1 MMRISRFVTLVS
13 FITCFSL
20 LYVYQQSEIFRLA
33 YVGQKNQVS
42 FQDSLDKNIIL
53 RYNIERNASLISIG
67 NKISKEQDF
76 QMPDSY
82 RLVKLSVTK
91 EGFRIKPE
99 GPSKQTLIA
108 RIFGIRSQAE
118 AETINP

>member
-1 MMRISRFVTLVS
+1 MRISRFVAVVS

-33 YVGQKNQVS
+33 YVGQKKQAF
-42 FQDSLDKNIIL
+42 FQDLLDKNIIL
-53 RYNIERNASLISIG
+53 RYNIDKNASLISIG
-67 NKISKEQDF
+67 NKISGLKDF

-82 RLVKLSVTK
+82 RLVKLSATK
-91 EGFRIKPE
+91 EGFRINS
-99 GPSKQTLIA
+99 GNLARHTLIA
-108 RIFGIRSQAE
+108 RIFGIKSQAE

>member
-1 MMRISRFVTLVS
+1 MRISRFVAVVS

-33 YVGQKNQVS
+33 YVGQKKQVS
-42 FQDSLDKNIIL
+42 FQDLLDKNTIL

-67 NKISKEQDF
+67 SKISGSNDF

-82 RLVKLSVTK
+82 RLVKLSATK
-91 EGFRIKPE
+91 EGFRINSGNPA
-99 GPSKQTLIA
+99 KQTMIA
-108 RIFGIRSQAE
+108 RIFGIKSQAE

>member
-1 MMRISRFVTLVS
+1 MRISRFVAVVS

-33 YVGQKNQVS
+33 YVGQKKQVS
-42 FQDSLDKNIIL
+42 FQDLLDKNTIL

-67 NKISKEQDF
+67 SKISGSNDF

-82 RLVKLSVTK
+82 RLVKLSATK
-91 EGFRIKPE
+91 EGYRINSINPAR
-99 GPSKQTLIA
+99 QTLIA

>member
-1 MMRISRFVTLVS
+1 MRISRFVTAVS
-13 FITCFSL
+13 CITCFSL

-33 YVGQKNQVS
+33 YVGQKKQVS
-42 FQDSLDKNIIL
+42 FQDLLDKNTIL

-67 NKISKEQDF
+67 SKISGSNDF

-82 RLVKLSVTK
+82 RLVKLSATK
-91 EGFRIKPE
+91 EGFRINSENPA
-99 GPSKQTLIA
+99 KQTMIA
-108 RIFGIRSQAE
+108 RIFGIKSQAE

>member
-1 MMRISRFVTLVS
+1 MRISRFVAVVS

-33 YVGQKNQVS
+33 YVGQKKQVS
-42 FQDSLDKNIIL
+42 FQDLLDKNTIL
-53 RYNIERNASLISIG
+53 RYNVERNASLISIG
-67 NKISKEQDF
+67 NKISGSNDF

-82 RLVKLSVTK
+82 RLVKLSATK
-91 EGFRIKPE
+91 EGFRINSENPA
-99 GPSKQTLIA
+99 KQTMIA
-108 RIFGIRSQAE
+108 RIFGIKSQAE

>member
-1 MMRISRFVTLVS
+1 MRISRFVAVVS

-33 YVGQKNQVS
+33 YVGQKKQAY
-42 FQDSLDKNIIL
+42 FQDLLDKNTIL
-53 RYNIERNASLISIG
+53 RYNVERNASLISIG
-67 NKISKEQDF
+67 NKISGSNDF

-82 RLVKLSVTK
+82 RLVKLSATK
-91 EGFRIKPE
+91 EGFRINSENPA
-99 GPSKQTLIA
+99 KQTMIA
-108 RIFGIRSQAE
+108 RIFGIKSQAE

>member
-1 MMRISRFVTLVS
+1 MRISRFVAVVS

-33 YVGQKNQVS
+33 YVGQKKQAY
-42 FQDSLDKNIIL
+42 FQDLLDKNTIL
-53 RYNIERNASLISIG
+53 RYNVERNASLISIG
-67 NKISKEQDF
+67 NKISGSNDF

-82 RLVKLSVTK
+82 RLVKLSATK
-91 EGFRIKPE
+91 EGFRINSENPA
-99 GPSKQTLIA
+99 KQTLIA

>member
-1 MMRISRFVTLVS
+1 MRISRFVTAVS

-33 YVGQKNQVS
+33 YVGQKKQAY
-42 FQDSLDKNIIL
+42 FQDLLDKNTIL
-53 RYNIERNASLISIG
+53 RYNIERNGSLISIG
-67 NKISKEQDF
+67 DKIAESKDF

-82 RLVKLSVTK
+82 RLVKLSPTK
-91 EGFRIKPE
+91 EGLREKLENPAR
-99 GPSKQTLIA
+99 QALIA
-108 RIFGIRSQAE
+108 RIFRIKNQAE

>member
-1 MMRISRFVTLVS
+1 MRISRFVAVVS

-33 YVGQKNQVS
+33 YVGQKKQSS
-42 FQDSLDKNIIL
+42 FQDLLDKNTIL

-67 NKISKEQDF
+67 NKISGSKDF

-82 RLVKLSVTK
+82 RLVKLSATK
-91 EGFRIKPE
+91 EGLRINSENPA
-99 GPSKQTLIA
+99 KQTMIA
-108 RIFGIRSQAE
+108 RLFGIRSQAE
-118 AETINP
+118 AETINH

>member
-1 MMRISRFVTLVS
+1 MMRISRFVTVVS

-42 FQDSLDKNIIL
+42 FQDLLDKNTIL

-67 NKISKEQDF
+67 NKISKEKDF

-82 RLVKLSVTK
+82 RLVKLSPTK
-91 EGFRIKPE
+91 EGFRISPE
-99 GPSKQTLIA
+99 SPSKQTLIA

-118 AETINP
+118 AEIINP

>member
-1 MMRISRFVTLVS
+1 MRISKFVTIVT

-33 YVGQKNQVS
+33 YIGQKNQVS
-42 FQDSLDKNIIL
+42 FQELLDKNNIL
-53 RYNIERNASLISIG
+53 KYNIDRNASLISIG
-67 NKISKEQDF
+67 NKISNEKDF

-82 RLVKLSVTK
+82 RLVKLSASK
-91 EGFRIKPE
+91 DGMQAN
-99 GPSKQTLIA
+99 KQTMMA
-108 RIFGIRSQAE
+108 RVFGIKSRAE

>member
-1 MMRISRFVTLVS
+1 MRISRFVAVVS

-33 YVGQKNQVS
+33 YVGQKKQAY
-42 FQDSLDKNIIL
+42 FQDLLDKNTIL

-67 NKISKEQDF
+67 SKISGSKDF

-82 RLVKLSVTK
+82 RLVKLSATK
-91 EGFRIKPE
+91 EGFRINSENPA
-99 GPSKQTLIA
+99 KQTMIA
-108 RIFGIRSQAE
+108 RIFGIKSQAE

>member
-1 MMRISRFVTLVS
+1 MRISRFVAVVS

-33 YVGQKNQVS
+33 YVGQKKQVS
-42 FQDSLDKNIIL
+42 FQDLLDKNTIL

-67 NKISKEQDF
+67 SKISGSNDF

-82 RLVKLSVTK
+82 RLVKLSATK
-91 EGFRIKPE
+91 EGYRINSVNPAR
-99 GPSKQTLIA
+99 QTLIA